1 MVIFSMDTLWNTG
14 PYRREDSWLPVIVD
28 TNYHTMKT
36 TTIYTTDLYINKHC
50 MHVAKFTEIGTNEIL
65 FTAIR
70 TFDVELVHP
79 A

>member
-1 MVIFSMDTLWNTG
+1 
-14 PYRREDSWLPVIVD
+14 
-28 TNYHTMKT
+28 
-36 TTIYTTDLYINKHC
+36 